1 MISTPNLHRV
11 AKRLRPCGGRAIGTA
26 CIATAIGL
34 VAAMRQLA
42 QAADDDQGTTLPRTQ
57 LPTLTV
63 TATTLVEPTAPA
75 LDQAREEIDGVPGGA
90 TLVVPDQYRSGATG
104 SLSRLLD
111 AVPGVF
117 AVSQAGGQETRIS
130 IRGSGIQS
138 DDILGITFLQDGI
151 PINEG
156 DGEADIEE
164 LDLGNIAYLQVF
176 RGANALR
183 YGGLGLGG
191 AINLVSMTG
200 RDAPALSGRFEG
212 GSYGYHLEHAEAG
225 FATGP
230 YDFIITLGDQHVD
243 GYREHSEEDVQ
254 RVVSNFGYRIS
265 SSWENRLYASYVWFN
280 RQLPDDLTSEQLQQ
294 DPRQTGQQSLDQDV
308 YRKWSEVRAS
318 DKLSFVNGLQS
329 FDIALSASHRW
340 WREQDL
346 YDLVDNPQGIWIY
359 QSNGLTGDATFVD
372 RTPWFGRANELSFGM
387 LSVWEYEPDHYY
399 VNNDGAQGAPIASD
413 QTTATNW
420 VWFVED
426 RHTLSKQW
434 SVVLGAQ
441 AVIAQRRYID
451 TLPTSATYN
460 EEDEQ
465 TFHGFSPKIGVIF
478 KPNDDIETYANF
490 SRSFQ
495 PPSFDDLVQLGTV
508 AALYAYV
515 PLQAQTANTLEIG
528 ARSDA
533 KVAEWELSLYRS
545 WIRNELLEFNNA
557 LGNDVGTIN
566 AARTYHQGIEA
577 GVTVDLLGG
586 ELDDAKSHH
595 LAFEENFTFND
606 FHFVDDPSNGDN
618 RIASIPVYLYK
629 ASLVYQHPGGYYIG
643 PDVTW
648 SPARYP
654 VDQANTD
661 YAPPYAVLGAR
672 AGWIKDQHFRVF
684 VQGTNLLNRHYA
696 ATVAPIADARATPDP
711 AVFRPGVGIDI
722 MGGIELAW

>member
-1 MISTPNLHRV
+1 
-11 AKRLRPCGGRAIGTA
+11 
-26 CIATAIGL
+26 
-34 VAAMRQLA
+34 VAAMHDLV
-42 QAADDDQGTTLPRTQ
+42 QAADDDQTTTFPRTQ

-63 TATTLVEPTAPA
+63 TATTLVEPIAPA
-75 LDQAREEIDGVPGGA
+75 LDQAKEEIQGTPGGA
-90 TLVVPDQYRSGATG
+90 TLVVPDNYRSGATG

-117 AVSQAGGQETRIS
+117 TVSQAGGQETRLS

-138 DDILGITFLQDGI
+138 DDVLGITFLQDGI

-176 RGANALR
+176 RGSNALR

-191 AINLVSMTG
+191 AVNLVSLTG
-200 RDAPALSGRFEG
+200 RDAPALSARFEG
-212 GSYGYHLEHAEAG
+212 GSYGYHLEHVEAG
-225 FATGP
+225 FAKGP

-265 SSWENRLYASYVWFN
+265 ENLEDRLYAGYVWFN
-280 RQLPDDLTSEQLQQ
+280 RQLPDDLTIEQLQQ
-294 DPRQTGQQSLDQDV
+294 DPRQTGQESQDQDV
-308 YRKWSEVRAS
+308 YRKWSEVRVS
-318 DKLSFVNGLQS
+318 DKLSFVSGLRS
-329 FDIALSASHRW
+329 FDVAASVSHRW

-346 YDLVDNPQGIWIY
+346 YDPVDNPQGIWIY
-359 QSNGLTGDATFVD
+359 QSNGITGDAAFVD

-399 VNNDGAQGAPIASD
+399 ANNNGSQGDPIASD

-420 VWFVED
+420 VWFAGD

-451 TLPTSATYN
+451 TLPSSATFD

-465 TFHGFSPKIGVIF
+465 AFHGFSPKIGVIF
-478 KPNDDIETYANF
+478 KPTDDIEAYANF

-508 AALYAYV
+508 AALYSYV
-515 PLQAQTANTLEIG
+515 PLQAQTANTVEIG

-533 KVAEWELSLYRS
+533 KFADWELSLYRS

-566 AARTYHQGIEA
+566 AAQTCHQGIEA
-577 GVTVDLLGG
+577 GLTIDLLGG
-586 ELDDAKSHH
+586 ELDDAKSQH

-629 ASLVYQHPGGYYIG
+629 ASLIYQYPGGYYIG
-643 PDVTW
+643 PDLTW

-661 YAPPYAVLGAR
+661 YAPPYAIIGAR
-672 AGWIKDQHFRVF
+672 AGWVKDQHLRVF

-696 ATVAPIADARATPDP
+696 ATVAPIADARADPDP
-711 AVFRPGVGIDI
+711 AVFRPGVGIDV
-722 MGGIELAW
+722 MGGIELSW